1 MRCRQHPLDITVY
14 LRLKKPVFSSLHLR
28 FHGLLLHRHVSGSL
42 VSCQKKDKKKT
53 NCALEMLV
61 HGHIMPTFWHSFHRE
76 LVMILKKI
84 SEKFC

>member
-42 VSCQKKDKKKT
+42 VSCQKKDKKK
-53 NCALEMLV
+53 N
-61 HGHIMPTFWHSFHRE
+61 E
-76 LVMILKKI
+76 LCFRNACTRTYYAYVLA
-84 SEKFC
+84 